1 MGTTYVCQRCH
12 NKFTDCKLLDGADYG
27 NYLRDQGMFSP
38 PSWYCKSCYAA
49 AKREFKASKKAEKAA
64 KQAAHEE
71 EYESGGGSSSSGEL
85 PSGCV
90 KIVGMILAFLVVC
103 GILGALFYKSEDA
116 NDPAVKMAKW
126 EEHLEKRRA
135 AFAEGLSEEG
145 VEARGLKNFTWEE
158 WQNRSKAKA
167 AENPAEKVEDI
178 GELWSA
184 HQKKRREFINA
195 GHTREEADAAGLVSY
210 TLDEFKQN
218 YKNIKYKTQED
229 IGEKYR
235 EHMNKRMSL
244 LNGGLTDKVLHE
256 MGYDDYT
263 FEAFK
268 QNYKN
273 IKYKTLEEVRQIEAE
288 AKARAEAEAQAKAE
302 SESERRADSL
312 ARKEAEAKAR
322 AEASARA
329 KAEAEN
335 KRLAEKLARK
345 EAEEKARAREQ
356 ARAKMEAETKAKA
369 EAESKRRAEMQAREK
384 AEAKARAEAE
394 AKAKAEADAK
404 SNVLVGSE
412 DSVSGQQDK
421 HKPSK
426 DSNGIRIVV
435 QGKGKTKD
443 AAVRWAIRDAVWKT
457 IGTWVDSKARIQE
470 NHDKVVAQVK
480 TITEADVAKF
490 EVMDTQMQDGGFV
503 VKVRVSVSKKKIA
516 PKFAEIFPDV
526 FGNE

>member
-27 NYLRDQGMFSP
+27 NYLRDQGMFSRG
-38 PSWYCKSCYAA
+38 SWYCKSCYEA

-71 EYESGGGSSSSGEL
+71 EYESDGGSSSSGEI

-167 AENPAEKVEDI
+167 AEKPAEKVEDI
-178 GELWSA
+178 SEKYRA
-184 HQKKRREFINA
+184 HMNKRMSFLNS
-195 GHTREEADAAGLVSY
+195 GHTDAEAHALGLDDY
-210 TLDEFKQN
+210 TFDEFKKN
-218 YKNIKYKTQED
+218 YKNIKYKTP
-229 IGEKYR
+229 
-235 EHMNKRMSL
+235 
-244 LNGGLTDKVLHE
+244 
-256 MGYDDYT
+256 
-263 FEAFK
+263 
-268 QNYKN
+268 
-273 IKYKTLEEVRQIEAE
+273 EEIQQIET
-288 AKARAEAEAQAKAE
+288 
-302 SESERRADSL
+302 
-312 ARKEAEAKAR
+312 EAKAR

-329 KAEAEN
+329 KAEAESERRADNLARKEAEAKVRAEASARAKAEAEN
-335 KRLAEKLARK
+335 KLLAEKLARK

-356 ARAKMEAETKAKA
+356 ARAKMAAEARAKA
-369 EAESKRRAEMQAREK
+369 EAESKRRAEMQARK
-384 AEAKARAEAE
+384 NAEAKARAEAE

-404 SNVLVGSE
+404 SNVSVGSE
-412 DSVSGQQDK
+412 DSVSGQQDGDK

-457 IGTWVDSKARIQE
+457 VGTWVDSKARIQE

>member
-1 MGTTYVCQRCH
+1 MDNCPNCGKDLALFNGGKNAVIKTMGGWGAQHLRFCSNRCIDEYQAREDAKH
-12 NKFTDCKLLDGADYG
+12 
-27 NYLRDQGMFSP
+27 
-38 PSWYCKSCYAA
+38 A
-49 AKREFKASKKAEKAA
+49 AKVAKKEAKKAA

-71 EYESGGGSSSSGEL
+71 EYESGGGSASSGEL

-103 GILGALFYKSEDA
+103 GILGMLFCKNEDA

-167 AENPAEKVEDI
+167 VEKVEDI
-178 GELWSA
+178 S
-184 HQKKRREFINA
+184 
-195 GHTREEADAAGLVSY
+195 
-210 TLDEFKQN
+210 
-218 YKNIKYKTQED
+218 
-229 IGEKYR
+229 EKYR
-235 EHMNKRMSL
+235 AHMNKRMSL

-288 AKARAEAEAQAKAE
+288 AKARAEAEAKAKAE
-302 SESERRADSL
+302 AESERRANSL

-329 KAEAEN
+329 KVEAEN

-345 EAEEKARAREQ
+345 EAEEKDRAREE
-356 ARAKMEAETKAKA
+356 ARAKI
-369 EAESKRRAEMQAREK
+369 Q
-384 AEAKARAEAE
+384 
-394 AKAKAEADAK
+394 AKAKSKSEADAK
-404 SNVLVGSE
+404 SNVSVGSE
-412 DSVSGQQDK
+412 DSVSGQRDDDK

-435 QGKGKTKD
+435 QGKGKTQD

-457 IGTWVDSKARIQE
+457 VGKWVDSKARIQE
-470 NHDKVVAQVK
+470 NHDKVVAKVK
-480 TITEADVAKF
+480 TITEADVAKY
-490 EVMDTQMQDGGFV
+490 ELIDTQKLDGDYI

>member
-1 MGTTYVCQRCH
+1 MGNRNICKRGREPYSGRPVCPSSWGWMKKEAVSHCSPGSGG
-12 NKFTDCKLLDGADYG
+12 LLSECYCSEKCRAEAEGG
-27 NYLRDQGMFSP
+27 NGGGGGESRS
-38 PSWYCKSCYAA
+38 A
-49 AKREFKASKKAEKAA
+49 R
-64 KQAAHEE
+64 EE

-90 KIVGMILAFLVVC
+90 KIVGMVLAFLVVC
-103 GILGALFYKSEDA
+103 GILGMLFCKNEDA

-158 WQNRSKAKA
+158 WQNRSKAKVV
-167 AENPAEKVEDI
+167 EKVEDI
-178 GELWSA
+178 S
-184 HQKKRREFINA
+184 
-195 GHTREEADAAGLVSY
+195 
-210 TLDEFKQN
+210 
-218 YKNIKYKTQED
+218 
-229 IGEKYR
+229 EKYR
-235 EHMNKRMSL
+235 AHMNKRMSL

-273 IKYKTLEEVRQIEAE
+273 IKYKTLEGVRQIEAE

-302 SESERRADSL
+302 
-312 ARKEAEAKAR
+312 
-322 AEASARA
+322 
-329 KAEAEN
+329 
-335 KRLAEKLARK
+335 
-345 EAEEKARAREQ
+345 
-356 ARAKMEAETKAKA
+356 
-369 EAESKRRAEMQAREK
+369 AESKRRAEMQARK
-384 AEAKARAEAE
+384 NAEAKARAEAE
-394 AKAKAEADAK
+394 ARAKAEPDAK
-404 SNVLVGSE
+404 SNLSVGSE
-412 DSVSGQQDK
+412 DSVSGQRDDDK

-435 QGKGKTKD
+435 QGKGKTQD

-457 IGTWVDSKARIQE
+457 VGKWVDSKARIQE
-470 NHDKVVAQVK
+470 NHDKVVAKVK
-480 TITEADVAKF
+480 TITEADVVKY
-490 EVMDTQMQDGGFV
+490 ELIDTQKLDGDYI

>member
-1 MGTTYVCQRCH
+1 MGKVCKFCGRPYSGAPVCPSSWGGMKRYGIAHASPDAIANRC
-12 NKFTDCKLLDGADYG
+12 
-27 NYLRDQGMFSP
+27 
-38 PSWYCKSCYAA
+38 YCSEKCRAEAEGGSGG
-49 AKREFKASKKAEKAA
+49 KAES
-64 KQAAHEE
+64 AHEE

-90 KIVGMILAFLVVC
+90 KIVGMILAFFVVC
-103 GILGALFYKSEDA
+103 GILGMLFCKNEDA

-158 WQNRSKAKA
+158 WQNRSKAKV
-167 AENPAEKVEDI
+167 AEKPAEKVEDI
-178 GELWSA
+178 S
-184 HQKKRREFINA
+184 
-195 GHTREEADAAGLVSY
+195 
-210 TLDEFKQN
+210 
-218 YKNIKYKTQED
+218 
-229 IGEKYR
+229 EKYR
-235 EHMNKRMSL
+235 AHMNKRMSF
-244 LNGGLTDKVLHE
+244 LNAGHTDAEAHALGL
-256 MGYDDYT
+256 DDYT

-273 IKYKTLEEVRQIEAE
+273 IKYKTPEEIQQIEAE
-288 AKARAEAEAQAKAE
+288 AKARAEAEAKAKAE
-302 SESERRADSL
+302 AVSERRADNL

-345 EAEEKARAREQ
+345 EAEKQARVREQ
-356 ARAKMEAETKAKA
+356 ARVKMAAETKAKA
-369 EAESKRRAEMQAREK
+369 EAA
-384 AEAKARAEAE
+384 AKAQAEAE
-394 AKAKAEADAK
+394 GKAKAEADAK
-404 SNVLVGSE
+404 SNVSVGSE
-412 DSVSGQQDK
+412 DSVSGQQDGDK

-457 IGTWVDSKARIQE
+457 VGTWVDSKARIQE

-490 EVMDTQMQDGGFV
+490 EVVDTQMQDGGYV

-526 FGNE
+526 FGNDNN

>member
-1 MGTTYVCQRCH
+1 MRTK
-12 NKFTDCKLLDGADYG
+12 N
-27 NYLRDQGMFSP
+27 
-38 PSWYCKSCYAA
+38 
-49 AKREFKASKKAEKAA
+49 
-64 KQAAHEE
+64 
-71 EYESGGGSSSSGEL
+71 
-85 PSGCV
+85 
-90 KIVGMILAFLVVC
+90 
-103 GILGALFYKSEDA
+103 EDA

-158 WQNRSKAKA
+158 WQNRSKAKT
-167 AENPAEKVEDI
+167 AEKPAEKVEDI
-178 GELWSA
+178 S
-184 HQKKRREFINA
+184 
-195 GHTREEADAAGLVSY
+195 
-210 TLDEFKQN
+210 
-218 YKNIKYKTQED
+218 
-229 IGEKYR
+229 EKYR

-288 AKARAEAEAQAKAE
+288 AKARVEAEAQAKAE

-369 EAESKRRAEMQAREK
+369 EAESKRRAEMQARK
-384 AEAKARAEAE
+384 NAEAKARAEAE

-404 SNVLVGSE
+404 SNVSVGSE
-412 DSVSGQQDK
+412 DSVSGQQDGDK

-457 IGTWVDSKARIQE
+457 VGTWVDSKARIQE

>member
-1 MGTTYVCQRCH
+1 MDNCQNCGKDLALFNGGKNAVIKTMGGWGAQHLRFCSNRCIDEYQARVDAKH
-12 NKFTDCKLLDGADYG
+12 
-27 NYLRDQGMFSP
+27 
-38 PSWYCKSCYAA
+38 A
-49 AKREFKASKKAEKAA
+49 AKVAKKEAKKAA

-103 GILGALFYKSEDA
+103 GILGMLFCKNEDA

-167 AENPAEKVEDI
+167 VEKEEDI
-178 GELWSA
+178 S
-184 HQKKRREFINA
+184 
-195 GHTREEADAAGLVSY
+195 
-210 TLDEFKQN
+210 
-218 YKNIKYKTQED
+218 
-229 IGEKYR
+229 EKYR
-235 EHMNKRMSL
+235 AHMNKRISFL
-244 LNGGLTDKVLHE
+244 HSGHTDAEAHALGL
-256 MGYDDYT
+256 DDYT

-288 AKARAEAEAQAKAE
+288 AKAKAEAEARVRAEAEA
-302 SESERRADSL
+302 
-312 ARKEAEAKAR
+312 
-322 AEASARA
+322 
-329 KAEAEN
+329 
-335 KRLAEKLARK
+335 KRLAEELARK
-345 EAEEKARAREQ
+345 EAEEKARVREEAR
-356 ARAKMEAETKAKA
+356 TKIKT
-369 EAESKRRAEMQAREK
+369 
-384 AEAKARAEAE
+384 E
-394 AKAKAEADAK
+394 AKAKSEADAK
-404 SNVLVGSE
+404 SNLSVGSE
-412 DSVSGQQDK
+412 DSVSGQRDDDK

-435 QGKGKTKD
+435 QGKGKTQD

-457 IGTWVDSKARIQE
+457 VGKWVDSKARIQE
-470 NHDKVVAQVK
+470 NHDKVVAKVK
-480 TITEADVAKF
+480 TITEADVAKY
-490 EVMDTQMQDGGFV
+490 ELIDTQKLDGDYI

>member
-1 MGTTYVCQRCH
+1 MGVVG
-12 NKFTDCKLLDGADYG
+12 NVIGGVVLILLLIIVIGVI
-27 NYLRDQGMFSP
+27 FS
-38 PSWYCKSCYAA
+38 
-49 AKREFKASKKAEKAA
+49 
-64 KQAAHEE
+64 
-71 EYESGGGSSSSGEL
+71 
-85 PSGCV
+85 
-90 KIVGMILAFLVVC
+90 
-103 GILGALFYKSEDA
+103 KSEDA

-167 AENPAEKVEDI
+167 AEKPAEKMEDI

-195 GHTREEADAAGLVSY
+195 GHTSEEADAAGLVSY

-235 EHMNKRMSL
+235 EHMDKRMSL
-244 LNGGLTDKVLHE
+244 LSGGLTDKVLHE

-288 AKARAEAEAQAKAE
+288 AKARAEAEAKAKAE
-302 SESERRADSL
+302 AESERRADSL

-369 EAESKRRAEMQAREK
+369 EAESKRRAEMQARK
-384 AEAKARAEAE
+384 NAEAKARAEAE
-394 AKAKAEADAK
+394 AKAKAEANAK
-404 SNVLVGSE
+404 SNVSVGSE
-412 DSVSGQQDK
+412 DSVSGQQDGDK

-457 IGTWVDSKARIQE
+457 VGTWVDSKARIQE

-526 FGNE
+526 FGNDNN

>member
-1 MGTTYVCQRCH
+1 MKRYGIAHASPDAIANRC
-12 NKFTDCKLLDGADYG
+12 
-27 NYLRDQGMFSP
+27 
-38 PSWYCKSCYAA
+38 YCSEKCRAEAEGGSGG
-49 AKREFKASKKAEKAA
+49 KAES
-64 KQAAHEE
+64 AHEE

-90 KIVGMILAFLVVC
+90 KIVGMILAFFVVC
-103 GILGALFYKSEDA
+103 GILGMLFCKNEDA

-158 WQNRSKAKA
+158 WQNRSKAKV
-167 AENPAEKVEDI
+167 AEKPAEKVEDI
-178 GELWSA
+178 S
-184 HQKKRREFINA
+184 
-195 GHTREEADAAGLVSY
+195 
-210 TLDEFKQN
+210 
-218 YKNIKYKTQED
+218 
-229 IGEKYR
+229 EKYR
-235 EHMNKRMSL
+235 AHMNKRMSF
-244 LNGGLTDKVLHE
+244 LNAGHTDAEAHALGL
-256 MGYDDYT
+256 DDYT

-273 IKYKTLEEVRQIEAE
+273 IKYKTPEEIQQIEAE
-288 AKARAEAEAQAKAE
+288 AKARAEAEAKAKAE
-302 SESERRADSL
+302 AVSERRADNL

-345 EAEEKARAREQ
+345 EAEKQARVREQ
-356 ARAKMEAETKAKA
+356 ARVKMAAETKAKA
-369 EAESKRRAEMQAREK
+369 EAA
-384 AEAKARAEAE
+384 AKAQAEAE
-394 AKAKAEADAK
+394 GKAKAEADAK
-404 SNVLVGSE
+404 SNVSVGSE
-412 DSVSGQQDK
+412 DSVSGQQDGDK

-457 IGTWVDSKARIQE
+457 VGTWVDSKARIQE

-490 EVMDTQMQDGGFV
+490 EVVDTQMQDGGYV

-526 FGNE
+526 FGNDNN

>member
-1 MGTTYVCQRCH
+1 MANCANCGKDLAFFNGGKNAVIKTMGGWGAQHLRFCSNRCIDEYQAREDAKH
-12 NKFTDCKLLDGADYG
+12 
-27 NYLRDQGMFSP
+27 
-38 PSWYCKSCYAA
+38 A
-49 AKREFKASKKAEKAA
+49 AKVAKKEAKKAA
-64 KQAAHEE
+64 KQATREE
-71 EYESGGGSSSSGEL
+71 GEYESEGGSSSSGEL

-90 KIVGMILAFLVVC
+90 KIVGMVLAFLVVC
-103 GILGALFYKSEDA
+103 GILGMLFCKNEDA

-167 AENPAEKVEDI
+167 AEKPAEKVEDI
-178 GELWSA
+178 S
-184 HQKKRREFINA
+184 
-195 GHTREEADAAGLVSY
+195 
-210 TLDEFKQN
+210 
-218 YKNIKYKTQED
+218 
-229 IGEKYR
+229 EKYR
-235 EHMNKRMSL
+235 AHMNKRMSF
-244 LNGGLTDKVLHE
+244 LNAGHTDAEAHALGL
-256 MGYDDYT
+256 DDYT

-273 IKYKTLEEVRQIEAE
+273 IKYKTPEEIQQIEAE
-288 AKARAEAEAQAKAE
+288 AKARAEAEAKAKAE
-302 SESERRADSL
+302 AVSERRADNL

-345 EAEEKARAREQ
+345 EAEEKARVREQ
-356 ARAKMEAETKAKA
+356 ARVKMAAETKAKA
-369 EAESKRRAEMQAREK
+369 EAA
-384 AEAKARAEAE
+384 AKAQAEAE
-394 AKAKAEADAK
+394 GKAKAEADAK
-404 SNVLVGSE
+404 SNVSVGSE
-412 DSVSGQQDK
+412 DSVSGQQDGDK

-457 IGTWVDSKARIQE
+457 VGTWVDSKARIQE

-490 EVMDTQMQDGGFV
+490 EVMDTQMQDDGFV

-526 FGNE
+526 FGND